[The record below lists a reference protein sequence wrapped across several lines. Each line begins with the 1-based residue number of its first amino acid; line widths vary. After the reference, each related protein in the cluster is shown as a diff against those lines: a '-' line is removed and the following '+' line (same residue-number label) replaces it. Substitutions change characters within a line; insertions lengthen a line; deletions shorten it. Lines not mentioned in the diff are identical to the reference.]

1 MRMNFSRNMILAVF
15 MLGTFAVGM
24 TEYVVTGLLT
34 QFAED
39 LNVEVST
46 TGLLLTVYAISV
58 AIFGPILRI
67 VTLRFSPKPLLLALM
82 ILFILSN
89 ILAATAPNF
98 DVLLLSRL
106 FSAAMHAPFFG
117 ICMYIAISISDPTK
131 RTGAIAA
138 VQGGLTI
145 AIMIGVPFGSFLG
158 GMFDWRLVFWFMA
171 ALGLLT
177 LIGIMVTTPNIRPS
191 EVPKVKDELQM
202 LKNKNALMTIAIIV
216 LGFSGV
222 FTAYTFKEPMYR
234 EFAGFDVTGIT
245 LGLFFFGLGAVIGNF
260 VSGSVRPSRL
270 TSRLLL
276 ALAAL
281 AVVLVS
287 FTHLLAFAPM
297 AIVMSF
303 LFGAGTFGTTPL
315 LNAKIILAAKEA
327 PSLSGTIAASVFNLA
342 NAIGAALGSFLL
354 GAGFSYTTITYVAG
368 AMITFGLILTFI
380 NVKTEDRSV
389 YEA

>member
-1 MRMNFSRNMILAVF
+1 MRMNFSRKMILAVF

-67 VTLRFSPKPLLLALM
+67 VTLKFSPKPLLLALM

-145 AIMIGVPFGSFLG
+145 AS
-158 GMFDWRLVFWFMA
+158 
-171 ALGLLT
+171 
-177 LIGIMVTTPNIRPS
+177 
-191 EVPKVKDELQM
+191 
-202 LKNKNALMTIAIIV
+202 
-216 LGFSGV
+216 
-222 FTAYTFKEPMYR
+222 
-234 EFAGFDVTGIT
+234 
-245 LGLFFFGLGAVIGNF
+245 
-260 VSGSVRPSRL
+260 
-270 TSRLLL
+270 
-276 ALAAL
+276 
-281 AVVLVS
+281 
-287 FTHLLAFAPM
+287 
-297 AIVMSF
+297 
-303 LFGAGTFGTTPL
+303 
-315 LNAKIILAAKEA
+315 
-327 PSLSGTIAASVFNLA
+327 
-342 NAIGAALGSFLL
+342 
-354 GAGFSYTTITYVAG
+354 
-368 AMITFGLILTFI
+368 
-380 NVKTEDRSV
+380 
-389 YEA
+389 